1 MNRVALDLL
10 LSRLICFSAVFT
22 LISTQTTAR
31 ISHMNT
37 HLIFCVLML
46 AELFTTTALHT
57 LTWTPDSVCSSAVC
71 PPKTSKHLAQETTET
86 NSSMCIL
93 YPVKVKRRR

>member
-57 LTWTPDSVCSSAVC
+57 LTPCAALPSVLQRDPNTSLKKRLKQTPPWAFYTLL
-71 PPKTSKHLAQETTET
+71 K
-86 NSSMCIL
+86 
-93 YPVKVKRRR
+93 